1 MFIILI
7 VEISQVC
14 VDFSVAC
21 GYCAISEIPDSL
33 GVVNLFSEN
42 GRVSIIE
49 SRMDIGVMSAVPVI
63 KAAIKQIDS
72 GAGIVI
78 LDSPPGTS
86 CPFIETVAA
95 ADFVILVTEPT
106 PFGLS
111 DLRQSVETLREIN
124 KPCGVVINR
133 VGLGNNTV
141 RDYVDQQG
149 ISLLMEIPFSKK
161 IAELYSEG
169 KILADTDQAFA
180 GRLVSMVQNIISDHG
195 NSSYKR

>member
-1 MFIILI
+1 M
-7 VEISQVC
+7 
-14 VDFSVAC
+14 
-21 GYCAISEIPDSL
+21 
-33 GVVNLFSEN
+33 
-42 GRVSIIE
+42 
-49 SRMDIGVMSAVPVI
+49 
-63 KAAIKQIDS
+63 
-72 GAGIVI
+72 
-78 LDSPPGTS
+78 
-86 CPFIETVAA
+86 
-95 ADFVILVTEPT
+95 
-106 PFGLS
+106 
-111 DLRQSVETLREIN
+111 
-124 KPCGVVINR
+124 VINR